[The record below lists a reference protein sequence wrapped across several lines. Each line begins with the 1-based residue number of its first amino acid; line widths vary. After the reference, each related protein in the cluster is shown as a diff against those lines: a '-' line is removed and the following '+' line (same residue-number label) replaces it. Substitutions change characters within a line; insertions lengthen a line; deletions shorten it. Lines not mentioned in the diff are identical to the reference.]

1 MFGCYDEVSNF
12 TNSRIKQEN
21 RLRSPINYKEQ
32 INSHSSSSQNNNNCS
47 MIDETDKSV
56 IIQSRRIRRCNW
68 VRFLT
73 VHGPHNDI
81 SAMRPNIDCYRNKAG
96 QVVYEVTENLEPAT
110 ELIAQFKLHDTLGN
124 NNNNE
129 DFFRNGN
136 NFKNSMETSSTGPIP
151 HPMDV
156 SLLYSSQAIANM
168 LLLDAISGIIK
179 GNITYIKNNLISMR
193 LQIY

>member
-1 MFGCYDEVSNF
+1 M
-12 TNSRIKQEN
+12 
-21 RLRSPINYKEQ
+21 IN
-32 INSHSSSSQNNNNCS
+32 
-47 MIDETDKSV
+47 ETDKSV

-73 VHGPHNDI
+73 VHSSQNDI

-129 DFFRNGN
+129 DFFRNEKT
-136 NFKNSMETSSTGPIP
+136 FKNSIETSSTGPIP

-179 GNITYIKNNLISMR
+179 GNITYIKNNLFSMSHYSKTLTIKIS
-193 LQIY
+193 I